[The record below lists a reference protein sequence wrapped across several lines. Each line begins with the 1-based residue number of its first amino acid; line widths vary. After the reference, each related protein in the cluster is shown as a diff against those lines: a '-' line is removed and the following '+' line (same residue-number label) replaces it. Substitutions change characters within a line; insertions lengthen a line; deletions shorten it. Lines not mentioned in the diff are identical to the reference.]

1 MEREIA
7 SLTLFARNDERMI
20 MDNGLPTSIV
30 IFGASGD
37 LTQRKLV
44 PSLFNLFRKGRMPK
58 QFRIVG
64 YGNTAFSDDQFRA
77 HLEEGVRQFA
87 SFEYQPQEWANF
99 AQALTYQQGRYT
111 DLADFKILAGVLAKW
126 ETDTGNRIYYM
137 ATPPGVFPNI
147 IDLLGLTGQLDE
159 ANGWRRVVIEK
170 PFGTDYAT
178 AHSLNQQIHKTLN
191 ERQIYRI
198 DHYLGKETVQNIL
211 VTRFANTIFEPL
223 WNRNYIDH
231 VEITVAEQVG
241 VEHRARF
248 YDGVGVLRDMFQNHL
263 LQLAT
268 LVAME
273 PPASFDA
280 TALRNEKVKV
290 LSSIRP
296 MREEDV
302 LQNTVRAQYQGYRAE
317 EGVKTESTIPTFAAL
332 KLQVDN
338 WRWQGVPFYLRSG
351 KKLKEKLSQIT
362 IQFKEPPHLL
372 FPSAKEHMT
381 PNMLVLYLQPDEG
394 VHWRFE
400 AKVPDT
406 ASQLRSVDMEFH
418 YADSFGKTAIPEA
431 YERLLLDTLTGDAS
445 LFTRADEVET
455 AWGIIDPILSA
466 WESPVKDLPLAFYEP
481 GSWGPHES
489 DELLAHDG
497 RRWSTWDGRRE

>member
-1 MEREIA
+1 
-7 SLTLFARNDERMI
+7 

-37 LTQRKLV
+37 LAQRKLV
-44 PSLFNLFRKGRMPK
+44 PSLFNLCRKGRMPK

-64 YGNTAFSDDQFRA
+64 YGNTAFTDDQFRA
-77 HLEEGVRQFA
+77 HLEEGVKQFA
-87 SFEYQPQEWANF
+87 SFEFKTDEWSTF
-99 AQALTYQQGRYT
+99 ASSLTYQQGRYT
-111 DLADFKILAGVLAKW
+111 DLADFKILSGVLSEW
-126 ETDTGNRIYYM
+126 EKGSGNRIYYM

-147 IDLLGLTGQLDE
+147 IDLLGLTSQLDE
-159 ANGWRRVVIEK
+159 TKGWRRVVIEK
-170 PFGTDYAT
+170 PFGTDLAS
-178 AHSLNQQIHKTLN
+178 AHSLNEQIHKTLN

-248 YDGVGVLRDMFQNHL
+248 YDGIGVVRDMFQNHL
-263 LQLAT
+263 LQLVT

-296 MREEDV
+296 MKEEDV
-302 LQNTVRAQYQGYRAE
+302 IQNTIRAQYKGYRAE
-317 EGVKTESTIPTFAAL
+317 DGVNAESNTPTYAAV
-332 KLQVDN
+332 KLQIDN

-351 KKLKEKLSQIT
+351 KKLKEKVSQVT
-362 IQFKEPPHLL
+362 IEFKEPPHML
-372 FPSAKEHMT
+372 FPNTKEHIT

-406 ASQLRSVDMEFH
+406 VSQLRSVDMEFH
-418 YADSFGKTAIPEA
+418 YADSFGTTAIPES

-455 AWGIIDPILSA
+455 AWGIIDPIISA
-466 WESPVKDLPLAFYEP
+466 WDSPSKNLPLAFYEP
-481 GSWGPHES
+481 NSWGP
-489 DELLAHDG
+489 DEADKLLTRDK
-497 RRWSTWDGRRE
+497 RTWSTWDGRKE

>member
-1 MEREIA
+1 MKSREIN
-7 SLTLFARNDERMI
+7 S
-20 MDNGLPTSIV
+20 
-30 IFGASGD
+30 
-37 LTQRKLV
+37 
-44 PSLFNLFRKGRMPK
+44 
-58 QFRIVG
+58 
-64 YGNTAFSDDQFRA
+64 
-77 HLEEGVRQFA
+77 
-87 SFEYQPQEWANF
+87 
-99 AQALTYQQGRYT
+99 
-111 DLADFKILAGVLAKW
+111 
-126 ETDTGNRIYYM
+126 GNRMYYM

-147 IDLLGLTGQLDE
+147 IDLLGSTDQLTE
-159 ANGWRRVVIEK
+159 YNGWRRVVIEK
-170 PFGTDYAT
+170 PFGTDFKSAR
-178 AHSLNQQIHKTLN
+178 SLNEQIHKTLN
-191 ERQIYRI
+191 EKQIYRI

-231 VEITVAEQVG
+231 VEITVAEAVG

-248 YDGVGVLRDMFQNHL
+248 YDSVGVLRDMFQNHL
-263 LQLAT
+263 LQLT
-268 LVAME
+268 SLVGME

-296 MREEDV
+296 MQAEDV
-302 LQNTVRAQYQGYRAE
+302 LQNTVQAQYKGYREE
-317 EGVKTESTIPTFAAL
+317 EGVNPDSATPTYAAI
-332 KLQVDN
+332 KLQIDN

-372 FPSAKEHMT
+372 FPTQDGRLT

-406 ASQLRSVDMEFH
+406 VSDMRSVDMEFH
-418 YADSFGKTAIPEA
+418 YADSFRTTAIPEA
-431 YERLLLDTLTGDAS
+431 YERLLLDSLTGDAS

-455 AWGIIDPILSA
+455 AWGLIDPIIEG
-466 WESPVKDLPLAFYEP
+466 WENTRQPIAVYEP
-481 GSWGPHES
+481 GSWGPSES

-497 RRWSTWDGRRE
+497 RTWSTWDGRKE

>member
-1 MEREIA
+1 
-7 SLTLFARNDERMI
+7 
-20 MDNGLPTSIV
+20 MDNGSPTSIV

-44 PSLFNLFRKGRMPK
+44 PSLFNLYRKGRMPK

-64 YGNTAFSDDQFRA
+64 YGNTAFTDEQFRA
-77 HLEEGVRQFA
+77 QLEAGIKQFA
-87 SFEYQPQEWANF
+87 SFEFKADEWAAF
-99 AQALTYQQGRYT
+99 ASNLTYQQGRYT
-111 DLADFKILAGVLAKW
+111 DLADFKKLGTLLKAW
-126 ETDTGNRIYYM
+126 EVSSGNRIYYM

-147 IDLLGLTGQLDE
+147 IDLLGLTDQLAE
-159 ANGWRRVVIEK
+159 YNGWRRVVIEK
-170 PFGTDYAT
+170 PFGTDFNSAR
-178 AHSLNQQIHKTLN
+178 SLNTQIHKTLN
-191 ERQIYRI
+191 ENQIYRI

-248 YDGVGVLRDMFQNHL
+248 YDGIGVVRDMFQNHL
-263 LQLAT
+263 LQLTT

-296 MREEDV
+296 MKTDEV
-302 LQNTVRAQYQGYRAE
+302 MQNTVRAQYKGYLNE
-317 EGVKTESTIPTFAAL
+317 EGVDPASTTPTYAAVR
-332 KLQVDN
+332 LQIDN

-362 IQFKEPPHLL
+362 IEFKEPPHLL
-372 FPSAKEHMT
+372 FPNTKEHIT

-406 ASQLRSVDMEFH
+406 ISQLRSVDMEFH
-418 YADSFGKTAIPEA
+418 YADSFGTTAIPES

-455 AWGIIDPILSA
+455 AWGLIDPIIET
-466 WESPVKDLPLAFYEP
+466 WEAHKQPLAVYEP
-481 GSWGPHES
+481 GSRGPAEADDLLGR
-489 DELLAHDG
+489 DE
-497 RRWSTWDGRRE
+497 RKWSTWDGRKE

>member
-1 MEREIA
+1 
-7 SLTLFARNDERMI
+7 

-44 PSLFNLFRKGRMPK
+44 PSLFNLCRKGRMPK
-58 QFRIVG
+58 QFRIIG
-64 YGNTAFSDDQFRA
+64 YGNTAFSNEQFQT
-77 HLEEGVRQFA
+77 HLEEGTKQFA
-87 SFEYQPQEWANF
+87 SFEFKPEEWTDF
-99 AQALTYQQGRYT
+99 AGHLEYLQGRYT
-111 DLADFKILAGVLAKW
+111 DLADFKKLGTLLKDREAGS
-126 ETDTGNRIYYM
+126 GNRIYYM

-147 IDLLGLTGQLDE
+147 IDLLGLTGQLTE
-159 ANGWRRVVIEK
+159 QNGWRRVVIEK
-170 PFGTDYAT
+170 PFGTDFESAR
-178 AHSLNQQIHKTLN
+178 SLNEQIHKTLHEN
-191 ERQIYRI
+191 QIYRI

-223 WNRNYIDH
+223 WNRTYIDH
-231 VEITVAEQVG
+231 VEVTVAEEVG
-241 VEHRARF
+241 VEHRGRF
-248 YDGVGVLRDMFQNHL
+248 YDSVGVLRDMLQNHL
-263 LQLAT
+263 LQLVA

-290 LSSIRP
+290 LTSIRP
-296 MREEDV
+296 MQPEDV
-302 LQNTVRAQYQGYRAE
+302 FQNTVRAQYQGYRAE
-317 EGVKTESTIPTFAAL
+317 EGVNPESMTPTYAAL
-332 KLQVDN
+332 KLQIDN

-351 KKLKEKLSQIT
+351 KRLKEKLSQIT

-372 FPSAKEHMT
+372 FPSKQNGLT

-406 ASQLRSVDMEFH
+406 IAQLRSVDMEFH

-431 YERLLLDTLTGDAS
+431 YERLLLDTISGDAS

-455 AWGIIDPILSA
+455 AWSLIDPILEA
-466 WESPVKDLPLAFYEP
+466 WESPHTQQSLAFYEP
-481 GSWGPHES
+481 GSWGPKEA
-489 DELLAHDG
+489 DDLLSHDH
-497 RRWSTWDGRRE
+497 RIWSTWDGRRE

>member
-1 MEREIA
+1 
-7 SLTLFARNDERMI
+7 
-20 MDNGLPTSIV
+20 MDNGLPVSIV

-37 LTQRKLV
+37 LAQRKLV
-44 PSLFNLFRKGRMPK
+44 PSLFNLCRKGRMPK
-58 QFRIVG
+58 EFHILG
-64 YGNTAFSDDQFRA
+64 YGNTPFTDEQFRT
-77 HLEEGVRQFA
+77 HLEEGIKQLA
-87 SFEYQPQEWANF
+87 SFEFQPDEWAAF
-99 AQALTYQQGRYT
+99 APTLFYQQGRYT
-111 DLADFKILAGVLAKW
+111 DLADFKNLGNVLSKW
-126 ETDTGNRIYYM
+126 ENGSGNRIYYM

-147 IDLLGLTGQLDE
+147 IDLLGLTGQLE
-159 ANGWRRVVIEK
+159 ESSGWRRVVIEK
-170 PFGTDYAT
+170 PFGTDYT
-178 AHSLNQQIHKTLN
+178 SAHSLNEQIHKALN

-231 VEITVAEQVG
+231 VEVTVAEAVG
-241 VEHRARF
+241 VEHRGRF
-248 YDGVGVLRDMFQNHL
+248 YDGIGVLRDMFQNHL
-263 LQLAT
+263 LQLVT

-296 MREEDV
+296 MKEADV
-302 LQNTVRAQYQGYRAE
+302 LRNTVQAQYKGYRRE
-317 EGVKTESTIPTFAAL
+317 EGVKAESATPTYAAI
-332 KLQVDN
+332 KLQIDN
-338 WRWQGVPFYLRSG
+338 WRWQGVPFFLRSG
-351 KKLKEKLSQIT
+351 KSLKEKISQVT
-362 IQFKEPPHLL
+362 IQFKEPPHMLL
-372 FPSAKEHMT
+372 PSMKDHIT

-406 ASQLRSVDMEFH
+406 ATQLRSVDMEFH

-431 YERLLLDTLTGDAS
+431 YERLLLDTITGDAS

-455 AWGIIDPILSA
+455 AWGIIDPIVQA
-466 WESPVKDLPLAFYEP
+466 WEAGGEPLASYEP
-481 GSWGPHES
+481 GSWGPKEA
-489 DELLAHDG
+489 DELLARDG
-497 RRWSTWDGRRE
+497 RSWSMWDGREQ

>member
-1 MEREIA
+1 
-7 SLTLFARNDERMI
+7 

-44 PSLFNLFRKGRMPK
+44 PSLFNLSRKGRMPK
-58 QFRIVG
+58 QFRIIG
-64 YGNTAFSDDQFRA
+64 YGNTAFSDEKFRE
-77 HLEEGVRQFA
+77 HLEEGVKQFA
-87 SFEYQPQEWANF
+87 SYEFKAEEWASF
-99 AQALTYQQGRYT
+99 APNLVYLQGRYT
-111 DLADFKILAGVLAKW
+111 DLADFKKLGTLLKNW
-126 ETDTGNRIYYM
+126 EISSGNRIYYM

-147 IDLLGLTGQLDE
+147 IDLLGLTDQLTE
-159 ANGWRRVVIEK
+159 YNGWRRVVIEK
-170 PFGTDYAT
+170 PFGTDFDS
-178 AHSLNQQIHKTLN
+178 AHSLNEQIHKTLN
-191 ERQIYRI
+191 ENQIYRI

-231 VEITVAEQVG
+231 VEVTVAEQVG

-263 LQLAT
+263 LQLVS

-273 PPASFDA
+273 PPASFSA

-296 MREEDV
+296 MKEEDV
-302 LQNTVRAQYQGYRAE
+302 IQNTVRAQYQGYRQE
-317 EGVKTESTIPTFAAL
+317 EGVDPDSMTPTYAAL
-332 KLQVDN
+332 KLQIDN

-351 KKLKEKLSQIT
+351 KRLKQKLSQIT
-362 IQFKEPPHLL
+362 IQFKEPPNLL
-372 FPSAKEHMT
+372 FASKQARLT

-406 ASQLRSVDMEFH
+406 VAQLRSVDMEFH

-431 YERLLLDTLTGDAS
+431 YERLLLDTITGDAS

-455 AWGIIDPILSA
+455 AWSLIDPILEL
-466 WESPVKDLPLAFYEP
+466 WETQQKNQPLAFYEA
-481 GSWGPHES
+481 GSWGPSEA
-489 DELLAHDG
+489 DELLAQDN
-497 RRWSTWDGRRE
+497 RKWSTWDERKA